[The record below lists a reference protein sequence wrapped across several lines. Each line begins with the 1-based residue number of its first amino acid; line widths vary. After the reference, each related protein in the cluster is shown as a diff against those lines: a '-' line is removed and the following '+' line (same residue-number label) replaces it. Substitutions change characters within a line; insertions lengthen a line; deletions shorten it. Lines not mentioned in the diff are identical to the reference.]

1 MKVLFV
7 CTGNTCRSPMAQGIA
22 KNLFPQNE
30 FLSAGIFAKDNSP
43 ASENAVIAMKNMGI
57 DISEHKARQIT
68 KQLINE
74 VDFIVPMTD
83 NHLYTLLQAGVDKN
97 KIKLCSTPVRDPFGQ
112 SLKAYEQTA
121 KILKENIQKLI
132 DEKSDN

>member
-97 KIKLCSTPVRDPFGQ
+97 KIKLFSTPVPDPFGQ

-121 KILKENIQKLI
+121 KILKENIQKLFG
-132 DEKSDN
+132 EKSDN

>member
-97 KIKLCSTPVRDPFGQ
+97 KPDPFGQ

-121 KILKENIQKLI
+121 KILKENIQKLFG
-132 DEKSDN
+132 EKSDN